1 MSVKSIGGAFVAPA
15 VLVLAVELSVG
26 FAVSGQEPPPGLGDG
41 ATSAAPQAELA
52 PRIKVPRPLGSPGK
66 PIAPIAI
73 DYELL
78 APPQLGVPFDVQIT
92 LVGRSGISDLALTV
106 HADDGIVIGTPQP
119 TSSSADGAQGTWTV
133 AATAY
138 KEGTLYLGVLA
149 QGTVGDQHPSREL
162 VIPIRIGVAASAEQT
177 AAALSSTG
185 SSTQRVIVLPSEN
198 R

>member
-1 MSVKSIGGAFVAPA
+1 MSAKSIGDALLAPT
-15 VLVLAVELSVG
+15 VLLLAAELSVG
-26 FAVSGQEPPPGLGDG
+26 FAVSGQEPPPGLGAG
-41 ATSAAPQAELA
+41 ATSAAPQAELV
-52 PRIKVPRPLGSPGK
+52 PRIKAPRPLGSPGK
-66 PIAPIAI
+66 PVAPIGI
-73 DYELL
+73 DYEIS
-78 APPQLGVPFDVQIT
+78 APPQLGVPFDVQIS
-92 LVGRSGISDLALTV
+92 LAGRGGIADLALTV
-106 HADDGIVIGTPQP
+106 RADDGLEVGTPQP
-119 TSSSADGAQGTWTV
+119 TSSSADGARGTWTI

-185 SSTQRVIVLPSEN
+185 SSTQRVIVLPSEE